1 MSRARRIYN
10 GRGFPSDIVM
20 LRIFL
25 VLVSLGLLAGCA
37 TQKSKGDLLEATLE
51 SYAATIRWGNFEDA
65 TAFVDP
71 ETLKAHPLTSL
82 DLERYRQ
89 VRISGYNAQPAR
101 PLGDDEIALVAEIV
115 LTNNNT
121 QGVRSVLDRQR
132 WRYDEKAKRW
142 WLVTGLPDITQR

>member
-1 MSRARRIYN
+1 
-10 GRGFPSDIVM
+10 M

-25 VLVSLGLLAGCA
+25 VLVSLSVLAGCA
-37 TQKSKGDLLEATLE
+37 TQKSKGDLLETTLE

-65 TAFVDP
+65 AAFVDP
-71 ETLKAHPLTSL
+71 ETLKAHPLTAL
-82 DLERYRQ
+82 DFERYRQ

-101 PLGDDEIALVAEIV
+101 PTGDNEVALTAEVV

-121 QGVRSVLDRQR
+121 QSVRSVLDRQR
-132 WRYDEKAKRW
+132 WRYDDKARRW